1 MEIFVDKKWRSNFL
15 PNCLS
20 RYGKKFSQGSVS
32 TVQQWIPDHLL
43 LSHGKFD
50 QQNSCESWQQKV
62 ESVICL
68 ARSVFA
74 TNFERGISC
83 DNSQGQKDTYD
94 FPPDNP
100 VPNVCKIPQGRPGS
114 PHFLS
119 PQTMDTWQLFLRIA
133 RTGTKAYSE
142 RLSLWHPAVLYKLKS
157 FQDKNMNQSFSKNCL
172 VLYIT

>member
-100 VPNVCKIPQGRPGS
+100 VPNVCKIPPRPTRHSPLFVPPDNEHLTTFLKDCKDRDKSLFWETVVMTSGRT
-114 PHFLS
+114 L
-119 PQTMDTWQLFLRIA
+119 
-133 RTGTKAYSE
+133 
-142 RLSLWHPAVLYKLKS
+142 
-157 FQDKNMNQSFSKNCL
+157 
-172 VLYIT
+172 